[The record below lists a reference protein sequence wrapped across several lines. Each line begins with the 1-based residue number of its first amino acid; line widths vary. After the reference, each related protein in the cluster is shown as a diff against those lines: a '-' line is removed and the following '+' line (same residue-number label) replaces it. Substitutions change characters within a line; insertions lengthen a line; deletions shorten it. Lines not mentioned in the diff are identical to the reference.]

1 MNPLVETQNFPVIT
15 LLSLGFILSI
25 KSENISLFLNFHAH
39 RFISPSMPCFKAITA
54 CLTIAA
60 MQNEGSFSLC
70 QLGNIPL
77 IPNGCLLTSDRKTV
91 VLDGKLVTIS

>member
-1 MNPLVETQNFPVIT
+1 M
-15 LLSLGFILSI
+15 S
-25 KSENISLFLNFHAH
+25 
-39 RFISPSMPCFKAITA
+39 CFKAISA

-60 MQNEGSFSLC
+60 MQNKGSCSLC
-70 QLGNIPL
+70 RLGNIPL